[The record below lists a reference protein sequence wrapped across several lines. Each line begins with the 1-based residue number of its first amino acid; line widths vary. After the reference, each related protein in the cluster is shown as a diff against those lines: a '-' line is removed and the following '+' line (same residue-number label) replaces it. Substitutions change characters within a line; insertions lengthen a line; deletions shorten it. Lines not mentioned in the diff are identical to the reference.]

1 MLESVAGFTVLHI
14 EVLFLAESRS
24 DLRSSDI
31 NFSLDGV
38 CFAIVVVL
46 FLAES
51 RSGLRSSDIHF
62 SLDGVCFAIVRYKE
76 VVMRLKDLSQYIEID
91 IDEALEERFMDSEE
105 LYVRFLKKLEAAN
118 DLAVVENFVAEQN
131 WPEALRKAHNLKGV
145 CGSLGLT
152 KLQGQLAALVKLL
165 RSEDFT
171 AEQVEGQLH
180 DLRPEWE
187 RTLDCIHQLEA

>member
-24 DLRSSDI
+24 GLRSSDI
-31 NFSLDGV
+31 N
-38 CFAIVVVL
+38 
-46 FLAES
+46 
-51 RSGLRSSDIHF
+51 F

-118 DLAVVENFVAEQN
+118 DLVVVENFVAEQN

-165 RSEDFT
+165 RSEGFT
-171 AEQVEGQLH
+171 AEQVAGQLH
-180 DLRPEWE
+180 DIRPEWE
-187 RTLDCIHQLEA
+187 RTLDCIRRLDA